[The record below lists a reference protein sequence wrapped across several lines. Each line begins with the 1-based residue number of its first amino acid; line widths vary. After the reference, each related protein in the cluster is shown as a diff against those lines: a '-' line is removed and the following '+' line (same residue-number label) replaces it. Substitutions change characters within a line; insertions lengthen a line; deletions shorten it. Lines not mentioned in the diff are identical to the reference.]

1 MARRAIPT
9 QQQLRNLEYRAG
21 RGDAAAEAE
30 LRTLARTIAKRAN
43 QRMVELEKAGYET
56 AALNRAQYWLNEI
69 RGRNRYRENV
79 KTLDMDTLMDEL
91 EKSTQ
96 FLRWQT
102 STVAGENLRR
112 KHILEALA
120 GKGIHPENEKLFLDF
135 LDSEIWTEFKKFKGT
150 DLQVEA
156 AELLETQED
165 YDNLK
170 KLYNDYEEHR
180 LTRVQ
185 FEQAMSRLHEMRKDE
200 GEESDET

>member
-30 LRTLARTIAKRAN
+30 LRALARTMAKRAN

-69 RGRNRYRENV
+69 RGRNRYREHV
-79 KTLDMDTLMDEL
+79 KTMPLDTLMDEL

-102 STVAGENLRR
+102 SSVGGENKRR
-112 KHILEALA
+112 KKILDALKD
-120 GKGIHPENEKLFLDF
+120 KGIEVKNGKIFLEF
-135 LDSEIWTEFKKFKGT
+135 LDSDIWNEFKKYIGT
-150 DLQVEA
+150 DLQRIAGEV
-156 AELLETQED
+156 LETQED
-165 YDNLK
+165 LDNLK
-170 KLYNDYEEHR
+170 QMFKRYQECRIGAVEFIRQMENI
-180 LTRVQ
+180 Q
-185 FEQAMSRLHEMRKDE
+185 SMRK
-200 GEESDET
+200 EERNEP

>member
-30 LRTLARTIAKRAN
+30 LRSLARSMAKRAN

-79 KTLDMDTLMDEL
+79 KTLDMDILMDEL
-91 EKSTQ
+91 EKSSQ

-102 STVAGENLRR
+102 STVAGENRRR
-112 KHILEALA
+112 KKILAALED
-120 GKGIHPENEKLFLDF
+120 KGIEIKNEKIFLEF
-135 LDSEIWTEFKKFKGT
+135 LDSDLWNEFKKYIGT
-150 DLQVEA
+150 DLQRIAGEV
-156 AELLETQED
+156 LETQED
-165 YDNLK
+165 LDNLK
-170 KLYNDYEEHR
+170 QMFKRYQEGRIGAVEFIRQMENI
-180 LTRVQ
+180 Q
-185 FEQAMSRLHEMRKDE
+185 SMRK
-200 GEESDET
+200 EERNEP

>member
-30 LRTLARTIAKRAN
+30 LRSLARSMAKRAN

-79 KTLDMDTLMDEL
+79 KTLDMDILMDEL
-91 EKSTQ
+91 EKSSQ

-102 STVAGENLRR
+102 STVAGENRRR
-112 KHILEALA
+112 KKILAALED
-120 GKGIHPENEKLFLDF
+120 KGIEIKNEKIFLEF
-135 LDSEIWTEFKKFKGT
+135 LDSDMWNEFKKYIGT
-150 DLQVEA
+150 DLQRIAGEV
-156 AELLETQED
+156 LETQED
-165 YDNLK
+165 LDNLK
-170 KLYNDYEEHR
+170 QMFKRYQEGRIGAVEFIRQMENI
-180 LTRVQ
+180 Q
-185 FEQAMSRLHEMRKDE
+185 SMRK
-200 GEESDET
+200 EERNEP

>member
-30 LRTLARTIAKRAN
+30 LRALARTMAKRAN

-69 RGRNRYRENV
+69 RGRNRYREHV
-79 KTLDMDTLMDEL
+79 KTMPLDTLMDEL

-102 STVAGENLRR
+102 STVGGENKRR
-112 KHILEALA
+112 KKILDALKD
-120 GKGIHPENEKLFLDF
+120 KGIEVKNEKIFLEF
-135 LDSEIWTEFKKFKGT
+135 LDSDIWNEFKKYIGT
-150 DLQVEA
+150 DLQRIAGEI
-156 AELLETQED
+156 LETQED
-165 YDNLK
+165 LDNLK
-170 KLYNDYEEHR
+170 QMFKRYQEGRIGAVEFIRQMENI
-180 LTRVQ
+180 Q
-185 FEQAMSRLHEMRKDE
+185 SMRK
-200 GEESDET
+200 EERNEP